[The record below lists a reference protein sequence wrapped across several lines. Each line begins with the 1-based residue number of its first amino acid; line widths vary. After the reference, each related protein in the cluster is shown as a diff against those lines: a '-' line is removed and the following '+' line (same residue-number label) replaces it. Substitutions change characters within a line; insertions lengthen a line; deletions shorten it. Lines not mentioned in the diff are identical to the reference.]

1 MPIKIRWYEPD
12 LIIFGEY
19 SGHLTV
25 EELSAALAESVTQ
38 LESTTHPVHFIVD
51 FRQLESLPMTQLNQ
65 VPNMATF
72 LRHPHL
78 GWSAIIGTPTV
89 VSFWLKVF
97 IKLFGLRYATFN
109 TPEEAEQ
116 FLREVD
122 RIQAVSEPKE

>member
-1 MPIKIRWYEPD
+1 MPIKIRWYEPER
-12 LIIFGEY
+12 IIFGEY

-25 EELSAALAESVTQ
+25 DELSAALSESATLLDGAAQ
-38 LESTTHPVHFIVD
+38 PVHFIVD
-51 FRQLESLPMTQLNQ
+51 FRQLEGLPMTQLTQ
-65 VPNMATF
+65 VPNMGTF
-72 LRHPHL
+72 LRHPNL

-122 RIQAVSEPKE
+122 RIQAVSKAGE